1 MHGDGQPPTTTPE
14 GLDLVEEE
22 QITHE
27 IQLEEDLKVGDGLS
41 TYTIYFTGTV
51 FKRSDN
57 DGRQTTMTN
66 NDTRAT

>member
-1 MHGDGQPPTTTPE
+1 MTPE

-27 IQLEEDLKVGDGLS
+27 IQLEENLKVEDGLS
-41 TYTIYFTGTV
+41 TYTIYFTSTLS
-51 FKRSDN
+51 KRSDD

-66 NDTRAT
+66 NDTRGTRPCYL